1 MTEQD
6 ALIASGKEKLK
17 ALLDSIKVE
26 RSNDFNTRYS
36 GFDWVEPMQRMNT
49 EIDIIGCGGI
59 GSNLIMC
66 MARTGFPE
74 LRIFDM
80 DKVEPHNIGGQFYTV
95 GDSYN
100 SKVSSM
106 VKNMSRF
113 ISSTRIYAE
122 ACKYRGDN
130 VRCPSPY
137 TIVATDNIESRLDA
151 ATNWVEKVYKKRIK
165 SKVIKPFFM
174 DLRMEAEL
182 YQIFFM
188 DMDTPEDII
197 KTYIEAEMHTSDKL
211 SNAPCNMKQTSYLGL
226 NIGSIGTNIIV
237 NHINNSV
244 SDFTK
249 TVPFF
254 TEFDAQG
261 LTITTKTAQEYYESN
276 R

>member
-6 ALIASGKEKLK
+6 ALIVSGKEKLA

-26 RSNDFNTRYS
+26 RSNDFNTRFA
-36 GFDWVEPMQRMNT
+36 GFDWVEPMQKLDT

-66 MARTGFPE
+66 MAKTGFPM
-74 LRIFDM
+74 LKIWDM
-80 DKVEPHNIGGQFYTV
+80 DVVEPHNIGGQFYTV
-95 GDSYN
+95 GDSYRY
-100 SKVSSM
+100 KVSSM
-106 VKNMSRF
+106 VRNMSRF
-113 ISSTRIYAE
+113 ISSTRITTEPY
-122 ACKYRGDN
+122 KYKSDS
-130 VRCPSPY
+130 VRHPSPY

-151 ATNWVEKVYKKRIK
+151 AKNWIEKVYKKRIK

-188 DMDTPEDII
+188 DVDTPEDII

-211 SNAPCNMKQTSYLGL
+211 SEAPCNMKQTSYLGL

-261 LTITTKTAQEYYESN
+261 LTVTTKTAQEYYESN

>member
-6 ALIASGKEKLK
+6 KLIISGKEKLT

-26 RSNDFNTRYS
+26 RNNEFNTRYS
-36 GFDWVEPMQRMNT
+36 GFDWVEPMLRMDT

-66 MARTGFPE
+66 MAKTGFPK
-74 LRIFDM
+74 LRIWDM
-80 DKVEPHNIGGQFYTV
+80 DEVEPHNIGGQFYTV
-95 GDSYN
+95 SDSY
-100 SKVSSM
+100 KYKTSSM
-106 VKNMSRF
+106 LRNMSKFMSSSR
-113 ISSTRIYAE
+113 ISSEPY
-122 ACKYRGDN
+122 KYQSQN
-130 VRCPSPY
+130 VRNPSPY
-137 TIVATDNIESRLDA
+137 TIVATDNIESRLDV
-151 ATNWVEKVYKKRIK
+151 ATNWIEKVYKNKTRDKI
-165 SKVIKPFFM
+165 IKPFFM

-188 DMDTPEDII
+188 DVDTPEDII

-211 SNAPCNMKQTSYLGL
+211 SEAPCNMKQTSYLGL